1 MCAPYRGCRESG
13 LSPQSFKKAAEVAF
27 KIVVLAQFAVFF
39 RSQHLTVKLRLRTQ
53 NSFVSIHTRFSR
65 E

>member
-1 MCAPYRGCRESG
+1 M
-13 LSPQSFKKAAEVAF
+13 LKKAAKVAF

-39 RSQHLTVKLRLRTQ
+39 RSQHLPVKLHLRAQ

>member
-27 KIVVLAQFAVFF
+27 KIAVLARFAVFF
-39 RSQHLTVKLRLRTQ
+39 RSQHSSMKLHLRAHD
-53 NSFVSIHTRFSR
+53 SFVSIHTRFSR